1 VRKAGNGNVFE
12 EHSDSMK
19 WPAGDGMGPK
29 PVILP

>member
-19 WPAGDGMGPK
+19 WPAGYGMGP
-29 PVILP
+29 